1 MAFSVSQHCTIT
13 GNGQGRAGT
22 NILARESVES
32 VPLGCSQIT
41 IGPFSPKPAAYGYF
55 IGCPSNPSYV
65 RPLLGGMGAIV
76 RLRKQ

>member
-32 VPLGCSQIT
+32 VPLGCYQT
-41 IGPFSPKPAAYGYF
+41 VIGPFSPKPATCGYF
-55 IGCPSNPSYV
+55 IGCGSYPSHA
-65 RPLLGGMGAIV
+65 RPLLGGMRAIV
-76 RLRKQ
+76 GLREQ